1 MECVRRIVNSNDLS
15 SFFSL
20 PRSFLNKKIEVLIT
34 PIEEDKSVDSTD
46 LINSCI
52 ADAESR
58 YKIVNGN
65 KCNFVIPQPLLDQLY
80 KIHYEEKPLISI
92 RDDSIKVTLF
102 HDGRKN
108 IIDYKSEV
116 PNAVFITKFNS
127 DANKRSLDISEIKIN
142 KLSSYFGA

>member
-58 YKIVNGN
+58 YKIVNGD
-65 KCNFVIPQPLLDQLY
+65 KCKFVIPDALLEQLY
-80 KIHYEEKPLISI
+80 KIQYEEKPLISI
-92 RDDSIKVTLF
+92 RNDSLKITLF
-102 HDGRKN
+102 HEGRKN
-108 IIDYKSEV
+108 IIDYKSEYT
-116 PNAVFITKFNS
+116 NAIFITKFNS
-127 DANKRSLDISEIKIN
+127 DDNKRSLEMTELKIN